1 MITNDRRFGSDVIA
15 DMLELYDIPF
25 ASLNPGASYRGL
37 HDSIVNYKGNRP
49 EIIECPHEKVA
60 VTLAH
65 GYSRAAGKPM
75 AAIVHNLVGLLHGT
89 MGIYYAYTDQ
99 APVLVLGASGPFDT
113 TRRRPGID
121 WIHTSL
127 DQGAVVREYTK
138 WDDQP
143 YNADS
148 VPESVARAYRVAT
161 TPPMGP
167 VYLCF
172 DAALQEDEL
181 DHPIPLPNV
190 SRLHTPEPIAGNPRA
205 IERVAE
211 MLLQAKHPVILADSL
226 GRNPD
231 SVARLVELAELM
243 AAPVIDLGRRM
254 NFPNQH
260 PLCANGSNV
269 LEEADL
275 VIGLDCKALEAPLV
289 RSNRVTRRNERIISD
304 SCKVVDIS
312 LRDLNIKAWTHD
324 FDKML
329 ELDELVIADTSV
341 AVPQLIDACRTLLSS
356 RGSQEREERANR
368 IHATHDAVW
377 QRWQDQAKADWD
389 LKPISTARLA
399 GDVWDVIKD
408 EDWVQCGG
416 NVNGWTRRL
425 WNYSQPYQF
434 PGSGLGAGTGFSLSL
449 GVGLAHRDDEKLV
462 VSMGQDGDLC
472 FDAAALWVATH
483 HKIPMLM
490 VMFNNRAYYND
501 WEHQETIARERGR
514 AEENAFLGLEIDNP
528 PPDFAT
534 LARAFSWYGDGPI
547 EDPNAIKP
555 AVEKALK
562 VVKETGQPALVDV
575 VCRPR

>member
-356 RGSQEREERANR
+356 RGSQEARGTRQPNTR
-368 IHATHDAVW
+368 HA
-377 QRWQDQAKADWD
+377 RR
-389 LKPISTARLA
+389 RLA
-399 GDVWDVIKD
+399 ALAGPS
-408 EDWVQCGG
+408 QGG
-416 NVNGWTRRL
+416 LGPQAHLHGAPGRRRL
-425 WNYSQPYQF
+425 GRDQ
-434 PGSGLGAGTGFSLSL
+434 GRGLGAVRRQRQRL
-449 GVGLAHRDDEKLV
+449 
-462 VSMGQDGDLC
+462 
-472 FDAAALWVATH
+472 DAAT
-483 HKIPMLM
+483 
-490 VMFNNRAYYND
+490 
-501 WEHQETIARERGR
+501 
-514 AEENAFLGLEIDNP
+514 LELL
-528 PPDFAT
+528 AT
-534 LARAFSWYGDGPI
+534 LPVPRQRPGRGHRLQPEPGRWLGAPGRREAGRLHGP
-547 EDPNAIKP
+547 
-555 AVEKALK
+555 
-562 VVKETGQPALVDV
+562 G
-575 VCRPR
+575 R